1 MLQVSYEE
9 AVVDQEFSKIVRVD
23 RPLSLVRFGL
33 VSLSTAL
40 CVNGSPS
47 AWNRGAWSS
56 GFLLSFWAD
65 VPHACNGAQPL
76 DLQCD

>member
-1 MLQVSYEE
+1 MLQVSYEK

-40 CVNGSPS
+40 SFIRIAVGVES
-47 AWNRGAWSS
+47 RGLVV
-56 GFLLSFWAD
+56 GLL
-65 VPHACNGAQPL
+65 VVLLG
-76 DLQCD
+76 

>member
-1 MLQVSYEE
+1 MLQVSYEK

-40 CVNGSPS
+40 SVIRIAVGVES
-47 AWNRGAWSS
+47 RGLVV
-56 GFLLSFWAD
+56 GLL
-65 VPHACNGAQPL
+65 VVLLG
-76 DLQCD
+76 